1 MINALFLK
9 TAVSWTDSAHWHRFH
24 FQGEWVEL
32 NCTIRSSENVT
43 LWFGKGNDRKQLQV
57 DNDKIVLV
65 SKNVFNV
72 TRLTNEDDGWYVC
85 KVCGKK
91 KEIRLEISRNGKLS
105 LIIISMQ
112 SGNIS
117 TVYFKLGAELKTCF

>member
-1 MINALFLK
+1 MINVLFLK
-9 TAVSWTDSAHWHRFH
+9 TVVSWTDSAYWHRFH
-24 FQGEWVEL
+24 FQKEWVEF
-32 NCTIRSSENVT
+32 NCAIRSSENVT

-72 TRLTNEDDGWYVC
+72 TRLTKEDDGWYVC
-85 KVCGKK
+85 EVCGKK

-105 LIIISMQ
+105 LIIICSQ
-112 SGNIS
+112 V
-117 TVYFKLGAELKTCF
+117 T